1 MSVIVEKKRV
11 ESYTHMEDVML
22 VGKIQNGD
30 EDALD
35 FLIKKYRCVLQTN
48 AFEVFFKGWG

>member
-11 ESYTHMEDVML
+11 ETYTHMEDVML

-35 FLIKKYRCVLQTN
+35 YLIKKYRCVLQTN
-48 AFEVFFKGWG
+48 AFEVFFNGWG